1 MPRSFQTVIL
11 TGAKRYVA
19 GIPKVDRGAILR
31 GIEVLAVGNLEEAHT
46 KQLRG
51 PIRELIT
58 GHHRLT
64 YFKLNSTIYF
74 VSGFRKK
81 STKTPK
87 QEIEYAEAV
96 LLRIKEL

>member
-1 MPRSFQTVIL
+1 MSQSLQTVVL
-11 TGAKRYVA
+11 AGAKRYIA
-19 GIPKVDRGAILR
+19 KISEADRGAISR
-31 GIEVLAVGNLEEAHT
+31 GIEVLIGSNLEEAHT

-64 YFKLNSTIYF
+64 YFRINSTIYF
-74 VSGFRKK
+74 VRGFRKK

-87 QEIEYAEAV
+87 NEVEYAEH
-96 LLRIKEL
+96 I